1 MRVLG
6 QWSEYSEKPWCP
18 HHFILF
24 FYSDLTAAFTCSVL
38 AHLMDGWPFEPEF
51 ELASI
56 RFSRR
61 QPQPPWAPERGPC
74 RKLSGGGPGRKSLPL
89 KDLTPHR
96 PTWRRR
102 EHLSGYRSRQAQ
114 ARASGAIRVLGW
126 KPSETGKNRPP
137 TGHLG
142 LFGPFSHVVTID
154 RGNLRA
160 AREGFHSEPTN
171 GFLPLSGL
179 PLSGQKSSNLRPGG
193 KTPRWR
199 SGLYFKRAE
208 FWHRTGSRCRCG
220 RGSGCFEVSHLLAY
234 RLRYDT
240 KLDSNVSLVSL
251 VRETDQ

>member
-1 MRVLG
+1 MLGPRTPHGRVAIRAG
-6 QWSEYSEKPWCP
+6 IRIG
-18 HHFILF
+18 FNTLF
-24 FYSDLTAAFTCSVL
+24 STATSTSL
-38 AHLMDGWPFEPEF
+38 
-51 ELASI
+51 
-56 RFSRR
+56 
-61 QPQPPWAPERGPC
+61 APERGPC
-74 RKLSGGGPGRKSLPL
+74 RKPSGGGPGRKSLPL

-171 GFLPLSGL
+171 GFLPLSG
-179 PLSGQKSSNLRPGG
+179 QKSSNLRPGG

-208 FWHRTGSRCRCG
+208 FWHRTGSG
-220 RGSGCFEVSHLLAY
+220 R
-234 RLRYDT
+234 RLGV
-240 KLDSNVSLVSL
+240 LHGSLVEAASGRECHVASL
-251 VRETDQ
+251 TPGAFVGAWFWIDNDYLEPLTGQAITLDLAAEAL